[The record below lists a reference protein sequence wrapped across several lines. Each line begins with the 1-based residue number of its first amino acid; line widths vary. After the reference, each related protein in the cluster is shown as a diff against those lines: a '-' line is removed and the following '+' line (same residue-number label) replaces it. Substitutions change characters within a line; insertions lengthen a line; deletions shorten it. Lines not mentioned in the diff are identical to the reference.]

1 MTAQNL
7 ASSPEV
13 VGDAPGVRITWTQG
27 RNGSLVGIDQHGGTY
42 RIAPS
47 TRTPHD
53 WMMLL
58 SCAGNHVVKFTA
70 SQRAAKAAARKVRR
84 TLVPQ
89 VLL

>member
-1 MTAQNL
+1 MTSHNL
-7 ASSPEV
+7 VSSPAV

-27 RNGSLVGIDQHGGTY
+27 RNGSLVGLDQFGAAY

-53 WMMLL
+53 WMLL
-58 SCAGNHVVKFTA
+58 INWAGNYVTRFTA
-70 SQRAAKAAARKVRR
+70 SQRAAKSAARKLRR